1 MISEHSPN
9 YTIIYPYISNI
20 TYKNCNSFIQI
31 HTYNNLYYGFE
42 SKQLL
47 LIDKTRKHKI
57 KLFETYQK
65 PNENHYI
72 FLKNATSKLKGKTF
86 QLLYVS
92 NHQYLCLS
100 IVNNT
105 YVSLVILNIS
115 LNSKGYYEIEN
126 IIDILKEK

>member
-31 HTYNNLYYGFE
+31 HTNNNTYYGFE

-47 LIDKTRKHKI
+47 LIDKTKKQRIKI
-57 KLFETYQK
+57 FETYQK
-65 PNENHYI
+65 PNENHYKI
-72 FLKNATSKLKGKTF
+72 LKNATHKLKGKTF
-86 QLLYVS
+86 QLLYVN